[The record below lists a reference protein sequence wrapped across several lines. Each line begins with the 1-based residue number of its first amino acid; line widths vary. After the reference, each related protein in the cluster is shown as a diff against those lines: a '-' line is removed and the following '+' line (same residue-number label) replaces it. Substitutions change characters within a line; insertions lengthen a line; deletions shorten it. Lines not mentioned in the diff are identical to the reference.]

1 MLRIRYQYAN
11 RLINSLYYYVCLVQ
25 PMISWKTKLSF
36 LIERMQNRLYKC
48 ITAMSM
54 QMVIT
59 AMSMQMVIG
68 KAVIVTSLFYN
79 KEVSPQDLSVVLI
92 TFEAMYIL
100 Q

>member
-1 MLRIRYQYAN
+1 
-11 RLINSLYYYVCLVQ
+11 
-25 PMISWKTKLSF
+25 
-36 LIERMQNRLYKC
+36 
-48 ITAMSM
+48 MSM

-79 KEVSPQDLSVVLI
+79 KEVFPQDLSVVLI